1 MATKVPL
8 PPFHNITGEKFKRHM
23 EDANYFDPF
32 AQPAEPKGP
41 WWARVL
47 YFVVLAIIVG
57 ATLAMIFFPLG
68 EAV

>member
-8 PPFHNITGEKFKRHM
+8 PKFHNITGEKFKRHL
-23 EDANYFDPF
+23 EDATYFDPF

-47 YFVVLAIIVG
+47 YWIVLVVIVASTIG
-57 ATLAMIFFPLG
+57 MILYPG
-68 EAV
+68 EAP